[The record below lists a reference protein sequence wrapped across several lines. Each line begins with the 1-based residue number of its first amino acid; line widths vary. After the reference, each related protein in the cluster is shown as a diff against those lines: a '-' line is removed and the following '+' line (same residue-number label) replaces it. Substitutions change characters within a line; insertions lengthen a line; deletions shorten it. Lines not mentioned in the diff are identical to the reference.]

1 MGQMLTETSGVTTWG
16 FSEANAKE
24 GYLVDYVILKTNLSG
39 FKTLVAATI
48 RVNTL

>member
-1 MGQMLTETSGVTTWG
+1 MGLMLTETLGGHHTR
-16 FSEANAKE
+16 FSDPNAKE
-24 GYLVDYVILKTNLSG
+24 GYLVEYVILKTNLGG

>member
-1 MGQMLTETSGVTTWG
+1 MGQILTETPGVTTRG

-24 GYLVDYVILKTNLSG
+24 GYLVDYVIFKTNLG
-39 FKTLVAATI
+39 RFKTLVAATI